1 MCGFLAEDK
10 LLLKMRTDRKTES
23 YWTLIDATGK
33 IHPLPRTLRRVLN
46 SEEWT
51 DMSIQPIIDAQNQL
65 LLKSKDSMVAFR
77 FGERGNILNSIKF
90 TADDPEVN
98 LLANTFL
105 GNYEGELY

>member
-1 MCGFLAEDK
+1 MTNLQLHVTQKQNATGYSKYNLVVKEDPGSRKCPFMSHKSQRDVLLCGFLAEDK

-51 DMSIQPIIDAQNQL
+51 DMSIQPIIDA
-65 LLKSKDSMVAFR
+65 
-77 FGERGNILNSIKF
+77 
-90 TADDPEVN
+90 
-98 LLANTFL
+98 
-105 GNYEGELY
+105 